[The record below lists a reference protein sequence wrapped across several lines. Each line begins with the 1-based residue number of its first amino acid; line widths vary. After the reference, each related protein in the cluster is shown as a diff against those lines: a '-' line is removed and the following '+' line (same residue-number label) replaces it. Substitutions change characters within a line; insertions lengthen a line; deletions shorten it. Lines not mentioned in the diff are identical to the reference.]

1 MTSNNIAEQYVN
13 EIIDEVVKKNL
24 FDNKN
29 DNSTIKIN
37 ELKKKIETLLLYRTE
52 IENHNDLPS

>member
-1 MTSNNIAEQYVN
+1 MTSNKIAEQYVN

-37 ELKKKIETLLLYRTE
+37 ELKKKDR
-52 IENHNDLPS
+52 NS